1 VCAKCIGRPQNGQC
15 GCGASVSMPRA

>member
-1 VCAKCIGRPQNGQC
+1 VWAKCIGRPQNGQC